1 MNKMKKNKVILI
13 PLKWGEK
20 RLTMYLNSEEVTAL
34 KREIYEHMG
43 MLNREA
49 ARTFAE
55 GNVCTG
61 THRRAIMKLLRD
73 TKAEIE
79 IDFLC

>member
-20 RLTMYLNSEEVTAL
+20 RLAMYLNFEEVTAL
-34 KREIYEHMG
+34 KREIHDCMYM
-43 MLNREA
+43 NREA